1 MKAYKIDAYTN
12 TITELEMSEDY
23 REISQ
28 NIGCEMFCVAKTLPN
43 GDTLFVD
50 DEGWINPSVTRAFQF
65 DGRVFAGNGVVLGCN
80 RGGESE
86 SAKTKELD
94 IAKLVGFAPKGF
106 EISQEMRDAA
116 MGSWKVVA
124 MA

>member
-28 NIGCEMFCVAKTLPN
+28 NIGCELFCVAKTLPN

-50 DEGWINPSVTRAFQF
+50 DEGWLNPRVTRAFQF

-80 RGGESE
+80 GGGESE
-86 SAKTKELD
+86 SVKIKELQ
-94 IAKLVGFAPKGF
+94 IAKLVRFAPPSF
-106 EISQEMRDAA
+106 AISQEMRDAA
-116 MGSWKVVA
+116 MGSWKVTA
-124 MA
+124 LA

>member
-1 MKAYKIDAYTN
+1 
-12 TITELEMSEDY
+12 
-23 REISQ
+23 
-28 NIGCEMFCVAKTLPN
+28 
-43 GDTLFVD
+43 
-50 DEGWINPSVTRAFQF
+50 
-65 DGRVFAGNGVVLGCN
+65 VLGCN
-80 RGGESE
+80 GGGESE

>member
-1 MKAYKIDAYTN
+1 MKAYKIDATNN

-28 NIGCEMFCVAKTLPN
+28 NIGCELFCVARTLPN

-50 DEGWINPSVTRAFQF
+50 DEGWMNANVKRAFKF

-80 RGGESE
+80 
-86 SAKTKELD
+86 SAGDSVSVKTKELD
-94 IAKLVGFAPKGF
+94 IAKLVEFAPAHF
-106 EISQEMRDAA
+106 EISDEMRDAA
-116 MGSWKVVA
+116 MNSWKVVSLA
-124 MA
+124 

>member
-50 DEGWINPSVTRAFQF
+50 DEGWINPSVTRAFKF
-65 DGRVFAGNGVVLGCN
+65 DGRVFAGNGVLLGCN
-80 RGGESE
+80 GGGESE

-94 IAKLVGFAPKGF
+94 IAKLVEFAPKTF
-106 EISQEMRDAA
+106 SIPQEMRDAA
-116 MGSWKVVA
+116 MGSWKVMA

>member
-1 MKAYKIDAYTN
+1 
-12 TITELEMSEDY
+12 
-23 REISQ
+23 
-28 NIGCEMFCVAKTLPN
+28 
-43 GDTLFVD
+43 
-50 DEGWINPSVTRAFQF
+50 
-65 DGRVFAGNGVVLGCN
+65 VFAGNGVVLGCN
-80 RGGESE
+80 GGGESE

-116 MGSWKVVA
+116 MGSWKVMA